1 MKPKKF
7 NLQPKRL
14 KLVPKKKKIKT
25 SAENIKT
32 RSKENKKWTDW
43 DHCFVVNEYVCQVV
57 FLWKTTWQ
65 TYILDTHIRYTVRS

>member
-25 SAENIKT
+25 SAENINPKKT
-32 RSKENKKWTDW
+32 K
-43 DHCFVVNEYVCQVV
+43 NELIGTIV
-57 FLWKTTWQ
+57 L
-65 TYILDTHIRYTVRS
+65 

>member
-25 SAENIKT
+25 SAENIKP

-43 DHCFVVNEYVCQVV
+43 DHCFVVNGMFAKWFSCGKP
-57 FLWKTTWQ
+57 LGK
-65 TYILDTHIRYTVRS
+65 HIY